1 MENPQNYIQLKEKK
15 HANTL
20 RQTGGIGTVATRAD
34 IIEKLFNLNAI
45 ESRDGKIKVTSK
57 GKQILDLAPQELTSP
72 LLTAEWEEKLLLIEK
87 VRYNSRH
94 FIDEMKAFTQ
104 SIVNTIKNSEQ
115 KYKHDNLTTTECPT
129 CGKFMIKVKTKMD
142 KC

>member
-1 MENPQNYIQLKEKK
+1 MGRE
-15 HANTL
+15 T
-20 RQTGGIGTVATRAD
+20 
-34 IIEKLFNLNAI
+34 IIN
-45 ESRDGKIKVTSK
+45 RK
-57 GKQILDLAPQELTSP
+57 G
-72 LLTAEWEEKLLLIEK
+72 
-87 VRYNSRH
+87 RYNSRH

>member
-1 MENPQNYIQLKEKK
+1 
-15 HANTL
+15 
-20 RQTGGIGTVATRAD
+20 
-34 IIEKLFNLNAI
+34 
-45 ESRDGKIKVTSK
+45 
-57 GKQILDLAPQELTSP
+57 
-72 LLTAEWEEKLLLIEK
+72 
-87 VRYNSRH
+87 
-94 FIDEMKAFTQ
+94 MKAFTQ

>member
-1 MENPQNYIQLKEKK
+1 ML
-15 HANTL
+15 
-20 RQTGGIGTVATRAD
+20 QTD

>member
-87 VRYNSRH
+87 GRYNSRH

-104 SIVNTIKNSEQ
+104 SIVNTIKIAS
-115 KYKHDNLTTTECPT
+115 KSIS
-129 CGKFMIKVKTKMD
+129 MII
-142 KC
+142 